1 MKVLFCDFGSYTYRD
16 LLYHF
21 RQYHIQCKTFFYHFQ
36 DKYVDPFYS
45 RRLDTE
51 LEQTAYDFVFSVNF
65 QPLIARACAGKGIK
79 YLSWSYDSPLEEGL
93 QDYFDFE
100 TNYIFLFDRIETE
113 YYRKQGYKRVFHLPL
128 AVNADGFQN
137 YLHSGVINRENE
149 EKYRTDISLVGRI
162 YESPLDVLLY
172 GADEYVKGYVESI
185 FQAQLRIYGAN
196 FVEEVITEE
205 LLERINQRFASMG
218 QANLILNRRGLAY
231 AIESKITQAERTFL
245 LSELGEICK
254 VNLYAP
260 GSSTLPDGVVQKGPV
275 GYFDK
280 MPLVF
285 YYSRLNL
292 NPTLKSIQSGIPL
305 RALDVMACEGVLFS
319 NYQPE
324 LAEDFEDGK
333 EVIMYSSMEEA
344 IEKASYYLQN
354 EETLQRIA
362 ELGNQKVRVEYTYP
376 DRLEKMFRFAGL
388 I

>member
-1 MKVLFCDFGSYTYRD
+1 
-16 LLYHF
+16 
-21 RQYHIQCKTFFYHFQ
+21 
-36 DKYVDPFYS
+36 
-45 RRLDTE
+45 
-51 LEQTAYDFVFSVNF
+51 
-65 QPLIARACAGKGIK
+65 
-79 YLSWSYDSPLEEGL
+79 
-93 QDYFDFE
+93 
-100 TNYIFLFDRIETE
+100 
-113 YYRKQGYKRVFHLPL
+113 
-128 AVNADGFQN
+128 
-137 YLHSGVINRENE
+137 
-149 EKYRTDISLVGRI
+149 
-162 YESPLDVLLY
+162 
-172 GADEYVKGYVESI
+172 
-185 FQAQLRIYGAN
+185 
-196 FVEEVITEE
+196 
-205 LLERINQRFASMG
+205 MG
-218 QANLILNRRGLAY
+218 QANLKLNRRGLAY

-245 LSELGEICK
+245 LSELSEICK

-260 GSSTLPDGVVQKGPV
+260 GSATLPDGVVQKGPV
-275 GYFDK
+275 GYYDK

-305 RALDVMACEGVLFS
+305 RALDVMACGGVLFS